1 MADKTTRKKTAAFD
15 DNQTGAYM
23 RMGPVSCSAEG
34 CPMRV
39 QFLTNPD
46 RGEGLCD
53 FHAFADAKLWGRIT
67 SVLKDPA
74 CRSLIKAIAALEHN
88 LAAKPDTVAMLE
100 RKVQDAAMAFG
111 FEKEDVRLKTLS
123 GLENAAL
130 VQFVEPP
137 RVFAYRMSSELH
149 QRAILRAQMRPGDP
163 YVTNAQRGLA
173 WTAIA
178 LDRIAGRGRELMD
191 GPAGNA
197 PAEEAAWNP
206 EK

>member
-1 MADKTTRKKTAAFD
+1 MAANRAEKRPNAFD

-23 RMGPVSCSAEG
+23 RMGPVSCMAEG

-39 QFLTNPD
+39 QLLTNPD
-46 RGEGLCD
+46 RGEGLCG

-67 SVLKDPA
+67 SVLREPA
-74 CRSLIKAIAALEHN
+74 CRSLIKAIDALEHN

-123 GLENAAL
+123 GLENGAL

-163 YVTNAQRGLA
+163 FVTNAQRGQA

-197 PAEEAAWNP
+197 PAQEAA
-206 EK
+206 